1 MEISENGD
9 IKAWCIILL
18 GTIPTALGRPQEVG
32 LDDLPTLL
40 GSQEDT
46 EMLEGVVHRDFAA
59 GIPVVDHNYTGDPA
73 KKMKEQYVN
82 SY

>member
-1 MEISENGD
+1 M
-9 IKAWCIILL
+9 IILL
-18 GTIPTALGRPQEVG
+18 GTIPTALDRPQEVR

-59 GIPVVDHNYTGDPA
+59 GIPVVDHNYIGHPA
-73 KKMKEQYVN
+73 KQMKIQYLN
-82 SY
+82 NY